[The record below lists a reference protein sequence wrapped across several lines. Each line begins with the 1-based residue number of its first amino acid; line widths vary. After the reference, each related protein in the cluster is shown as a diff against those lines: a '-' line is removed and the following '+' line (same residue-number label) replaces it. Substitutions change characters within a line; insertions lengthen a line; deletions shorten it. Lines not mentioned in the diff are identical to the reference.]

1 MPFHAARSRQ
11 VSPSYQLGDQGPAVA
26 EIRSKLAIL
35 GLLPP
40 GQDPHDDDLFD
51 DTCDFAVRQFQ
62 QQRGLTVDGIVGP
75 QTYRVLDEARWR
87 LGDRVLS
94 YRVSHPLVGDDVA
107 QLQRRMLD
115 MGFDCGRID
124 GIFGANTLRALREF
138 QRNVGLNPDGTC
150 GPATFAAL
158 ERLVRTVTGGR
169 PYALRESE
177 LIRRA
182 GPALAGKV
190 IVVDPGLGPTNGR
203 IVRLNGTGA
212 ALSASEIVH
221 DVARRIEGRL
231 TALGVTAYLSRGPD
245 TDLDETARA
254 EFANATTADL
264 LISLHVDE
272 HPNPLAQGV
281 ATFYYGNDR
290 LDGYSAAGEMFA
302 GLVQREIVART
313 GLVNC
318 YTHGKTWDI
327 LRRTRMPAV
336 RVEIGYI
343 TNGDDATRLSAPHFR
358 DCLAEAVVVAV
369 QRLYLPPDDDAPT
382 GAMQLPAFAH

>member
-1 MPFHAARSRQ
+1 
-11 VSPSYQLGDQGPAVA
+11 V
-26 EIRSKLAIL
+26 
-35 GLLPP
+35 
-40 GQDPHDDDLFD
+40 FD
-51 DTCDFAVRQFQ
+51 DACDFAVRQFQ

-75 QTYRVLDEARWR
+75 QTYRVLEEARWR
-87 LGDRVLS
+87 LGDRVLL
-94 YRVSHPLVGDDVA
+94 YTVSHPLVGDDIA
-107 QLQRRMLD
+107 QLQRRLLD
-115 MGFDCGRID
+115 MGFDCGRVD

-158 ERLVRTVTGGR
+158 DRLTRTVTGGQ
-169 PYALRESE
+169 PFALRESE

-190 IVVDPGLGPTNGR
+190 LVIDPGLGSAQAW
-203 IVRLNGTGA
+203 IVRLGHAELA
-212 ALSASEIVH
+212 AAEVVY

-231 TALGVTAYLSRGPD
+231 TALGVTAYLSRGPE

-254 EFANATTADL
+254 EFANATAADL

-272 HPNPLAQGV
+272 HPNPVAQGV

-290 LDGYSAAGEMFA
+290 LGAYSAAGEKFA

-318 YTHGKTWDI
+318 QTHGKTWDI

-336 RVEIGYI
+336 RVDIGYI
-343 TNGDDATRLSAPHFR
+343 TNADDAARLGSPEFR
-358 DCLAEAVVVAV
+358 DRLAEAVVVAV

-382 GAMQLPAFAH
+382 GAMRLPALAH

>member
-1 MPFHAARSRQ
+1 MPFHTARSRS
-11 VSPSYQLGDQGPAVA
+11 VGPRYRLGDWGPAVA

-40 GQDPHDDDLFD
+40 GQDPDDLFD
-51 DTCDFAVRQFQ
+51 AACDFAVRQFQ
-62 QQRGLTVDGIVGP
+62 QQRGLTVDGIVGA
-75 QTYRVLDEARWR
+75 QTYRILDEARWR

-94 YRVSHPLVGDDVA
+94 YTVSHPLVGDDVA
-107 QLQRRMLD
+107 QLQRRMME
-115 MGFDCGRID
+115 MGFDCGRVD

-138 QRNVGLNPDGTC
+138 QRNVGITPDGTC

-169 PYALRESE
+169 PFALRESE

-182 GPALAGKV
+182 GPALGGKV
-190 IVVDPGLGPTNGR
+190 LVIDPGLGPSDR
-203 IVRLNGTGA
+203 RVVRLA
-212 ALSASEIVH
+212 DAELAASEVVH
-221 DVARRIEGRL
+221 DIARRIEGRL

-254 EFANATTADL
+254 EFANATAADL
-264 LISLHVDE
+264 LISLHIDE
-272 HPNPLAQGV
+272 HANPLAQGV

-290 LDGYSAAGEMFA
+290 LDGYSAAGEKFA

-318 YTHGKTWDI
+318 QTHSKTWDI
-327 LRRTRMPAV
+327 LRHTRMPAV
-336 RVEIGYI
+336 RVDIGYL
-343 TNGDDATRLSAPHFR
+343 TNLDDATRLGSPHFR
-358 DCLAEAVVVAV
+358 DCVAEAVVVAV

-382 GAMQLPAFAH
+382 GAMRLPAFAHGLT

>member
-1 MPFHAARSRQ
+1 MPFHAARPRR
-11 VSPSYQLGDQGPAVA
+11 VGPSYQLGDRGPAVA
-26 EIRSKLAIL
+26 EIRGKLAIL
-35 GLLPP
+35 GLLPAS
-40 GQDPHDDDLFD
+40 QHLDAVDVFD
-51 DTCDFAVRQFQ
+51 DACDFAVRQFQ
-62 QQRGLTVDGIVGP
+62 QQRGLTVDGIVGS

-94 YRVSHPLVGDDVA
+94 YTVSHPLVGDDVA
-107 QLQRRMLD
+107 QLQRRLLD
-115 MGFDCGRID
+115 MGFDCGRVD
-124 GIFGANTLRALREF
+124 GIFGSNTLRALREF

-158 ERLVRTVTGGR
+158 DRLSRTVTGGQ
-169 PYALRESE
+169 PFALRESE

-190 IVVDPGLGPTNGR
+190 LVIDPGLGSAQTK
-203 IVRLNGTGA
+203 VMRLGDA
-212 ALSASEIVH
+212 ELAVAEVVDDI
-221 DVARRIEGRL
+221 ARRIEGRL
-231 TALGVTAYLSRGPD
+231 TALGVTAYLSRGPE

-254 EFANATTADL
+254 EFANATEADL
-264 LISLHVDE
+264 LISLNVDE

-290 LDGYSAAGEMFA
+290 LGAYSAAGEKFA

-318 YTHGKTWDI
+318 QTHGKTWDI

-336 RVEIGYI
+336 RVDIGYI
-343 TNGDDATRLSAPHFR
+343 TNADDAARLGLPDFR
-358 DCLAEAVVVAV
+358 NCLAEAVVVAV

-382 GAMQLPAFAH
+382 GAMRLPALAH

>member
-1 MPFHAARSRQ
+1 MPFHAARSRRTG
-11 VSPSYQLGDQGPAVA
+11 PNYQLGDHGPAVT

-35 GLLPP
+35 GLLPASE
-40 GQDPHDDDLFD
+40 DPHDDDEFD
-51 DTCDFAVRQFQ
+51 ETCDFAVRQFQ

-87 LGDRVLS
+87 LGDRILS
-94 YRVSHPLVGDDVA
+94 YTVSHPLVGDDVA
-107 QLQRRMLD
+107 QLQRRMLE
-115 MGFDCGRID
+115 MGFDCGRVD

-150 GPATFAAL
+150 GPSTFAAL
-158 ERLVRTVTGGR
+158 DRLVRTVTGGR
-169 PYALRESE
+169 PFALRESE

-190 IVVDPGLGPTNGR
+190 LVIDPGLGPADGK
-203 IVRLNGTGA
+203 VMRLDDAELPA
-212 ALSASEIVH
+212 AEVVH
-221 DVARRIEGRL
+221 DIARRIEGRL
-231 TALGVTAYLSRGPD
+231 TALGVTAYLSRGPE
-245 TDLDETARA
+245 TDIDETARA
-254 EFANATTADL
+254 EFANATSADL
-264 LISLHVDE
+264 LISLHLDE
-272 HPNPLAQGV
+272 HSNPLAQGV

-290 LDGYSAAGEMFA
+290 LDGYSAAGEKFA

-318 YTHGKTWDI
+318 QTHGKTWDI

-336 RVEIGYI
+336 RVDIGYI
-343 TNGDDATRLSAPHFR
+343 TNADDVGRLGSAGFR

-382 GAMQLPAFAH
+382 GAMQLPVLPR

>member
-1 MPFHAARSRQ
+1 MPFHAAKPRHASH
-11 VSPSYQLGDQGPAVA
+11 SYRLGDRGPAIA
-26 EIRSKLAIL
+26 EIRSKLVIL
-35 GLLPP
+35 ELLPP
-40 GQDPHDDDLFD
+40 AADPTPADVFD
-51 DTCDFAVRQFQ
+51 EACDSAVRQFQ

-94 YRVSHPLVGDDVA
+94 YTVSHPLVGDDVA
-107 QLQRRMLD
+107 QLQRRLME
-115 MGFDCGRID
+115 MGFDCGRVD
-124 GIFGANTLRALREF
+124 GIFGANTLRALRDF

-158 ERLVRTVTGGR
+158 DRLVRTVTGGR
-169 PYALRESE
+169 PFALRESE

-190 IVVDPGLGPTNGR
+190 LVIDPGLGPSDGK
-203 IVRLNGTGA
+203 VLRLGDAGVA
-212 ALSASEIVH
+212 AAEVVH
-221 DVARRIEGRL
+221 DIARRIEGRL
-231 TALGVTAYLSRGPD
+231 TALGVTAYLSRGPE

-254 EFANATTADL
+254 EFANATAADL

-272 HPNPLAQGV
+272 HPSPLAQGV

-290 LDGYSAAGEMFA
+290 LDGYSAAGEKFA

-318 YTHGKTWDI
+318 QTHGKTWDI

-336 RVEIGYI
+336 RVDIGYI
-343 TNGDDATRLSAPHFR
+343 TSPADAGRLSSPHFR
-358 DCLAEAVVVAV
+358 DCVAEAVVVAV

-382 GAMQLPAFAH
+382 GAMQLPVLMR